1 MTRFVER
8 IGRLTVANLILAL
21 TLTLTRVSCADGKQE
36 LDSPSLEDEASQ
48 ETKGP
53 ETQERDSPGEKLD
66 PGFRNFA
73 RALGYNFTKGLFA
86 RDNLRPLVIGSLATL
101 ATIPLDDEVSD
112 YFQGRSEELGDVG
125 QFIGLAGVVAATGGV
140 LLATPFVE
148 NERYRAFSFTLAQSM
163 LLNQALLYSLKFTVG
178 RTRPN
183 EENDH
188 SFPSGHTSS
197 TFAAATVVN
206 HYYGKKWGVP
216 LYIVAGLVGLSRI
229 EKGKHFP
236 SDVVFGATLGYLSA
250 RSAIRGTEHYAQER
264 DWTLVPS
271 LGRHHAA
278 LYFRLEF

>member
-1 MTRFVER
+1 MTRFGER
-8 IGRLTVANLILAL
+8 IGRLTVAYLIFV
-21 TLTLTRVSCADGKQE
+21 LTLTRLSFADGTQE
-36 LDSPSLEDEASQ
+36 LDSPSPEQESAQEAES
-48 ETKGP
+48 P
-53 ETQERDSPGEKLD
+53 EPQERDGPGERLD
-66 PGFRNFA
+66 PGFRNFG

-86 RDNLRPLVIGSLATL
+86 KDNIRPLVIGSLATL
-101 ATIPLDDEVSD
+101 AMFPLDDEVSD
-112 YFQGRSEELGDVG
+112 YFQGRSEELGDAG
-125 QFIGLAGVVAATGGV
+125 QFIGLAGVVAVTGGV

-163 LLNQALLYSLKFTVG
+163 LLNHALLYSLKFAVS

-197 TFAAATVVN
+197 TFTAAAVVN

-264 DWTLVPS
+264 EWTLTPS
-271 LGRHHAA
+271 LGRRHAA

>member
-1 MTRFVER
+1 MTRFGER
-8 IGRLTVANLILAL
+8 IGRLTFVYLIFV
-21 TLTLTRVSCADGKQE
+21 LTLTRLSFADGTQE
-36 LDSPSLEDEASQ
+36 LDCPSPEQESTQEA
-48 ETKGP
+48 ENP
-53 ETQERDSPGEKLD
+53 EPQERDGPGERLD
-66 PGFRNFA
+66 PGFRNFG
-73 RALGYNFTKGLFA
+73 RVLGYNFTKGLFA
-86 RDNLRPLVIGSLATL
+86 KDNIRPLVIGSLATL
-101 ATIPLDDEVSD
+101 AMTPLDDEVSD
-112 YFQGRSEELGDVG
+112 YVQGRSEELGDAG
-125 QFIGLAGVVAATGGV
+125 QFIGLAGVVAVTGGV

-163 LLNQALLYSLKFTVG
+163 LLNHALLYSLKFAVS

-197 TFAAATVVN
+197 TFAAAAVVN

-264 DWTLVPS
+264 EWTLTPS
-271 LGRHHAA
+271 LGRRHAA

>member
-1 MTRFVER
+1 MTRFGER
-8 IGRLTVANLILAL
+8 IGRLTVAYLIFL
-21 TLTLTRVSCADGKQE
+21 LTLTRLSFADGTQE
-36 LDSPSLEDEASQ
+36 LNSPSPEQEFAQEA
-48 ETKGP
+48 ENP
-53 ETQERDSPGEKLD
+53 EPQERDGPGERLD
-66 PGFRNFA
+66 PGFRNFG

-86 RDNLRPLVIGSLATL
+86 KDNIRPLVIGSLATL
-101 ATIPLDDEVSD
+101 AMTPLDDEVSD
-112 YFQGRSEELGDVG
+112 YFQGRSEELGDAG
-125 QFIGLAGVVAATGGV
+125 QFIGLAGVVAVTGGV

-163 LLNQALLYSLKFTVG
+163 LLNHALLYSLKFAVS

-197 TFAAATVVN
+197 TFAMAAVVN
-206 HYYGKKWGVP
+206 HYYGRKWGIP

-264 DWTLVPS
+264 EWTLTPS
-271 LGRHHAA
+271 LGRRHAA